1 MKFIFDRNSM
11 INEISIA
18 QEIISTKSN
27 LSILSNVLFIA
38 QNNTLTIKATDIKVN
53 FETKIP
59 VEIEEEGSTTIY
71 CDKFMTI
78 LSNLDEGEVKFE
90 IQQKDNQTVAVIKH
104 LIKSEKYQLK
114 CMSQDK
120 FPEFPEA
127 MTVPFFE
134 VPAKELKEMINQTS
148 FAVSEDETR
157 YFMNGVYFERK
168 DDRLVLVATDGK
180 RLAYSSK
187 NIGITSDFP
196 SAIVHPK
203 VLNIVAK
210 HSSDEGNVSV
220 AIVDKMIFFK
230 FSNYEMSSALLDGQ
244 FPNYSRV
251 IPENQSYSFQV
262 EKSDL
267 LRALKGT
274 SSMVDKKAG
283 RIFFTINPGTLTV
296 ISQESDFGDAEL
308 KMPCQYAGEE
318 VTFAL
323 NYRYVE
329 EPLKVIG
336 SDRIA
341 FEFTEPMKALTLR
354 SEPAGDSF
362 HIIMPMQMN

>member
-1 MKFIFDRNSM
+1 MKFVFDRNSM

-18 QEIISTKSN
+18 QEIIATKSN
-27 LSILSNVLFIA
+27 VSILSNVLFIA
-38 QNNTLTIKATDIKVN
+38 QNNSLTIKATDIKVN

-59 VEIEEEGSTTIY
+59 VDIEEEGSTTIY

-78 LSNLDEGEVKFE
+78 LSNLDEGEVQFE
-90 IQQKDNQTVAVIKH
+90 IQQKDNQTVALIKH
-104 LIKSEKYQLK
+104 LTKSEKYQLK

-127 MTVPFFE
+127 ITVPFFD
-134 VPAKELKEMINQTS
+134 VPSKELKEMISQTS

-157 YFMNGVYFERK
+157 FFMNGVYFERK
-168 DDRLVLVATDGK
+168 DDKLVLVATDGK
-180 RLAYSSK
+180 RLSFASK
-187 NIGITSDFP
+187 NIGLTNEFP

-210 HSSDEGNVSV
+210 HASEEGNIAV

-230 FSNYEMSSALLDGQ
+230 FSNYELSSALLDGQ
-244 FPNYSRV
+244 FPNYNRV
-251 IPENQSYSFQV
+251 IPETQTNSFQV
-262 EKSDL
+262 QKSDL

-283 RIFFTINPGTLTV
+283 RIFFTLNPGTLTV
-296 ISQESDFGDAEL
+296 TSQESDYGDAEL
-308 KMPCQYAGEE
+308 KMPCQYDGAEISI
-318 VTFAL
+318 AM

-329 EPLKVIG
+329 EPLKVIN
-336 SDRIA
+336 SDRIT
-341 FEFTEPMKALTLR
+341 FEFTEAMKAVTMR
-354 SEPAGDSF
+354 SEPASDCF
-362 HIIMPMQMN
+362 HIIMPMQMA